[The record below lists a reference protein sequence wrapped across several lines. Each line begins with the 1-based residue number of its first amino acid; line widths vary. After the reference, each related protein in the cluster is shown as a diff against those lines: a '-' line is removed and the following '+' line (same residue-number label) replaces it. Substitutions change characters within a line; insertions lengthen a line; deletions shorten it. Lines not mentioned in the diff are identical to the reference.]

1 MLFKLCWTI
10 TVLPRL
16 LVQCGALPLSG
27 PRGSNQIIW
36 SDPVEWNGVREGQP
50 VALCFSLR
58 SNVIR
63 AQWERHGLDCNPPES
78 LPPPALWFV
87 CTTPLSVSDSS
98 GPWSPSETQSIKLLL
113 PFNLNT
119 LLGFSYSLFQPSSL
133 LVICPLDLLTLSV
146 SLWLGVLFWSVPMF
160 WSLSTMV
167 LLTFSLNDSDWKS
180 PHI

>member
-1 MLFKLCWTI
+1 MHSYNSNILCGIYIFRHVCCLNCAWTM

-78 LPPPALWFV
+78 PPPPRSDLFAP
-87 CTTPLSVSDSS
+87 PLSLSPTHMVPRLRPKLNQSS
-98 GPWSPSETQSIKLLL
+98 S
-113 PFNLNT
+113 F
-119 LLGFSYSLFQPSSL
+119 
-133 LVICPLDLLTLSV
+133 
-146 SLWLGVLFWSVPMF
+146 
-160 WSLSTMV
+160 SLSTSTRYWDSAT
-167 LLTFSLNDSDWKS
+167 LFSNPALC
-180 PHI
+180 